1 MPDKHCKRIKSHLVT
16 LVVCLTVLV
25 LILCL
30 PAAGCRSTSHD
41 DEPTLA
47 YVLYAAPKGDRS
59 YSDSIYAGLFKA
71 QEEYDFMKEE
81 YTIDDIVDLD
91 DMFSSRSFASSRKPD
106 LVIVVGYTYE
116 EYSEKWAELNTDIDF
131 LLIDHRQ
138 PDLPNTR
145 TLEITT
151 FGASYLA
158 GVLSAKVTKTDKVGV
173 ILGTISWVL
182 EDFYN
187 GFEAG
192 AKAYNPEIVLDI
204 KYVGKDDSGFRNPDE
219 GKRLASEMYESGYDV
234 IYAAAGGSGIGI
246 VEAAKTGDF
255 RYVIGVDWD
264 QTYLGP
270 NVVIASVVKN
280 LDAFIYQTIVDYLQ
294 GIFEPGIVKVGFEE
308 SMTELIFNPKFK
320 SLEPGVMK
328 FYDDALAEEKKLIS
342 LKP

>member
-1 MPDKHCKRIKSHLVT
+1 MPYKHRKRIESHLVT
-16 LVVCLTVLV
+16 LITCLTALV

-30 PAAGCRSTSHD
+30 PVAGCCPTSLD
-41 DEPTLA
+41 DEPMLA
-47 YVLYAAPKGDRS
+47 YILYAAPKGDKS
-59 YSDSIYAGLFKA
+59 YSDSVYAGLFQA
-71 QEEYDFMKEE
+71 QEEYDFMKKE
-81 YTIDDIVDLD
+81 YTIDDIAELD
-91 DMFSSRSFASSRKPD
+91 DMFSSGSFESNENPD

-131 LLIDHRQ
+131 LLIDHRR
-138 PDLPNTR
+138 PDLPNAR

-158 GVLSAKVTKTDKVGV
+158 GILSAKVTKTDKVGV
-173 ILGTISWVL
+173 ILGTKSWVL

-192 AKAYNPEIVLDI
+192 ARAYKSEMVLDV

-234 IYAAAGGSGIGI
+234 IYAAAGGSGMGI

-280 LDAFIYQTIVDYLQ
+280 LDSLIYQTIVDYLQ
-294 GIFEPGIVKVGFEE
+294 GIFEPGIVKIGLEK
-308 SMTELIFNPKFK
+308 SMTGLIFNPKFED
-320 SLEPGVMK
+320 LESEVMK
-328 FYDDALAEEKKLIS
+328 FHENALAEEKKLILS
-342 LKP
+342 KS